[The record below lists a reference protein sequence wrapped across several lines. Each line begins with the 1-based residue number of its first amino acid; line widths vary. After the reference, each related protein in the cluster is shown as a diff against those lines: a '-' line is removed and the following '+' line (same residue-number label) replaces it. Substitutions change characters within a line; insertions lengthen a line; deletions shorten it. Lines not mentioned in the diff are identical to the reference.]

1 MNFNKN
7 NLEKYMMIV
16 LEEAKIAL
24 VEGEVPIAALIVKDD
39 EILSLTHNKV
49 ESLKDAT
56 AHAEILAIKEASK
69 KLNNWR
75 LDNTTLF
82 VNVEPCT
89 MCTGAIEN
97 ARIANVIYGTSEPKT
112 GALGSRYDLS
122 LFNPKKIKIVSG
134 ILEEES
140 KELIKKAFI
149 RK

>member
-7 NLEKYMMIV
+7 NLEKYMTIV

-89 MCTGAIEN
+89 MCLGAIEN
-97 ARIANVIYGTSEPKT
+97 ARIDNVVYGTSEPKT
-112 GALGSRYDLS
+112 GACESRYDLS
-122 LFNPKKIKIVSG
+122 LFNPKKITIVSG

>member
-7 NLEKYMMIV
+7 NLEKYMTIV

-89 MCTGAIEN
+89 MCLGAIEN
-97 ARIANVIYGTSEPKT
+97 ARKVT
-112 GALGSRYDLS
+112 GMSSYKR
-122 LFNPKKIKIVSG
+122 FNGNLMDDQHFFLYNP
-134 ILEEES
+134 LQT
-140 KELIKKAFI
+140 
-149 RK
+149 